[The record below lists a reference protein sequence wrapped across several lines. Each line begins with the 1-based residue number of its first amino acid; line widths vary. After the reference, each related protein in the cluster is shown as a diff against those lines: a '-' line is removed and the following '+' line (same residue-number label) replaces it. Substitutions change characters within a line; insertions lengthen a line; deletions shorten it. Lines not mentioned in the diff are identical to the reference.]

1 MSSLVFFV
9 TLLLRQEAEAAAA
22 LDLLPPTALEEAL
35 KIVSEIEAGE
45 ATCADAEAKKSTNPK
60 RAQPNPKYLGAKSA
74 AALASSNPK
83 ELLAGLKSE
92 IPAELWAKMME
103 LQSD

>member
-1 MSSLVFFV
+1 LVFFV
-9 TLLLRQEAEAAAA
+9 SLLLRQEAEAAAAA

-74 AALASSNPK
+74 AALASSNPQ

-103 LQSD
+103 LLAD